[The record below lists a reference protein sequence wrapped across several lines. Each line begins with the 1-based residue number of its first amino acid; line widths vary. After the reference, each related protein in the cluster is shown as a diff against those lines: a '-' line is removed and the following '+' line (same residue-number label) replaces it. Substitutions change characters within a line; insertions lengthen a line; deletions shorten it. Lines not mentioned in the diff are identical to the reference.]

1 MISQQT
7 IDFYGTVR
15 RNPALWAELAE
26 APDQEA
32 MIARAA
38 SMAKAQNVDVS
49 IEDVRAALDQLGAL
63 ISSAATTED
72 SLTDD
77 ELELVSA
84 GINNCGNKRRLS
96 EV

>member
-15 RNPALWAELAE
+15 TNPALWAELAE

-63 ISSAATTED
+63 ISSAATED